1 MKRTEQLRKGDKVRL
16 LDFGKTT
23 AIYRHS
29 LLSLGIT
36 RGTQVTV
43 SRVAPLGC
51 PIQIEVLG
59 VSLALRKNEAKD
71 LLWE

>member
-1 MKRTEQLRKGDKVRL
+1 MKKTEQLRKGDIVRL
-16 LDFGKTT
+16 LDFGN
-23 AIYRHS
+23 ASANYRHL

-36 RGTQVTV
+36 RGAEILVK
-43 SRVAPLGC
+43 RVAPLGC

-59 VSLALRKNEAKD
+59 VDLALRKDEAKE

>member
-1 MKRTEQLRKGDKVRL
+1 MKLTEQLCKGDKVKL
-16 LDFGKTT
+16 LSFGKT
-23 AIYRHS
+23 AANYRHL

-36 RGTQVTV
+36 PGTQIEVK
-43 SRVAPLGC
+43 RLAPLGC

-59 VSLALRKNEAKD
+59 VALALRKDEAKD